1 MNTQLK
7 KGILEMCILH
17 YIEKESMYGYD
28 IIQSM
33 HSYFPEVAESAFYA
47 ILRRLNKEGDA
58 VSFRGEISK
67 GPVRK
72 YYTIT
77 EQGRERLTQM
87 KDDWRYLKRVMDE
100 IGI

>member
-33 HSYFPEVAESAFYA
+33 HSYLPEVAESAFYA
-47 ILRRLNKEGDA
+47 ILRRLNNEGDA
-58 VSFRGEISK
+58 VSFRSEISK
-67 GPVRK
+67 GADRK

-77 EQGRERLTQM
+77 EQGRERLMRM
-87 KDDWRYLKRVMDE
+87 KDDWGYLKRVMDE